1 LSWHEKLFNCTRSH
15 FNVSFRFLL
24 YSFIPCSL
32 PLSPI
37 LFQAKKKAE
46 EDAIAAA
53 AEEAARKRRE
63 EKEARK
69 KAKAEARAVR
79 VTCQAYEQLHHI
91 VNNDALIYVIF
102 VVMMLHFRRRLLL
115 QRLLLRRR
123 FSRILGHKSSRYDD
137 T

>member
-24 YSFIPCSL
+24 YSFIPCPL
-32 PLSPI
+32 PFSPI

-79 VTCQAYEQLHHI
+79 VTCQACEQLHHI
-91 VNNDALIYVIF
+91 VNNDALIDVIF
-102 VVMMLHFRRRLLL
+102 VVMMHFRRRLLP

-123 FSRILGHKSSRYDD
+123 FLRIPGHKSSRYDD